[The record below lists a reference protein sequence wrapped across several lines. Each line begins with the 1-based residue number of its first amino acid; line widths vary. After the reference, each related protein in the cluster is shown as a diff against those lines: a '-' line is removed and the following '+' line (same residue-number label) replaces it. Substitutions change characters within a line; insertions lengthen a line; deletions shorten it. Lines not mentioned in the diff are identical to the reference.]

1 MTKELS
7 DRAKLRLRLAAG
19 LLRGNGMKFDM
30 PRNEFYPAIQKILGD
45 LEGTEKQRLKDL
57 TDWLEDYVNN
67 EPVEPKTKTEKK

>member
-1 MTKELS
+1 
-7 DRAKLRLRLAAG
+7 
-19 LLRGNGMKFDM
+19 MKFDM